1 MKSTVTI
8 AGRLIG
14 AGQPCYVIAEAGV
27 NHNCDLALGKRLV
40 DTAAA
45 AGADAIK
52 FQNYIAS
59 KISTRVAPRYWFE
72 PKDPN
77 GTQWDT
83 FDKLDKL
90 PDEEFKALLAHA
102 QQVGI
107 TAFSTPFDDE
117 AVDFLASLDVPA
129 FKIASADLTCH
140 PLLERA
146 AAVGKP
152 MILST
157 GTATLAEVEE
167 ALDVCRK
174 AGNEQVVLLHCT
186 LKYPCPPEGI
196 NLRMM
201 QHLMQAFPGVP
212 VGLSDHSMGIS
223 VPQAAAALGAC
234 LVEKHYTVDK
244 TLPGA
249 PDHWLSVDPVD
260 MRAMVEGIRT
270 VEKSLGT
277 AQKGVEPLE
286 IDAFHFARRSVTSAV
301 AIPKGTTLTRAML
314 TYKRPGTGISPR
326 HFPMVVGRTA
336 RVDIPEDT
344 TMTWDML

>member
-1 MKSTVTI
+1 VTSHFEI
-8 AGRLIG
+8 AGRTVGI
-14 AGQPCYVIAEAGV
+14 GQPAYVIAEAGV
-27 NHNCDLALGKRLV
+27 NHNCDVQLGYKLIE
-40 DTAAA
+40 TAGA

-52 FQNYIAS
+52 FQSYTAG

-72 PKDPN
+72 PQDPQ

-90 PDEEFKALLAHA
+90 SDRDFKSLLGHA
-102 QQVGI
+102 RHVGL

-140 PLLERA
+140 GLIERSA
-146 AAVGKP
+146 RVGRP

-157 GTATLAEVEE
+157 GTSTLSEVEE
-167 ALDVCRK
+167 ALEVCAR

-201 QHLMQAFPGVP
+201 EHLMRAFPGVP
-212 VGLSDHSMGIS
+212 VGLSDHSLGIS
-223 VPQAAAALGAC
+223 VPQAAVALGAC
-234 LVEKHYTVDK
+234 MIEKHYTVDK
-244 TLPGA
+244 RLPGS
-249 PDHWLSVDPVD
+249 PDHHLSVDPPE
-260 MRAMVEGIRT
+260 MKAMVEGIRT
-270 VEKSLGT
+270 VEKALGK
-277 AQKGVEPLE
+277 AQKALEPLE
-286 IDAFHFARRSVTSAV
+286 QDAHRFARRSVTSAA
-301 AIPKGTTLTRAML
+301 AIPRGTVITRAML

-326 HFPMVVGRTA
+326 YLDLVVGRTA
-336 RVDIPEDT
+336 RVDIPYDT

>member
-1 MKSTVTI
+1 VKSAFEI
-8 AGRLIG
+8 AGRRVG
-14 AGQPCYVIAEAGV
+14 RGHPCYVIAEAGV

-40 DTAAA
+40 ETAKH

-52 FQNYIAS
+52 FQSYTAS

-90 PDEEFKALLAHA
+90 SDDDFRALLEHA
-102 QQVGI
+102 KQLGL
-107 TAFSTPFDDE
+107 TAFSSPFDDE
-117 AVDFLASLDVPA
+117 AVDFLAGLQVPA

-146 AAVGKP
+146 ARLRKP
-152 MILST
+152 LILST

-167 ALDVCRK
+167 ALEVVRR
-174 AGNEQVVLLHCT
+174 AGNDEVVLLHCT

-201 QHLMQAFPGVP
+201 EHLMRAFPELP
-212 VGLSDHSMGIS
+212 VGLSDHSLGIS
-223 VPQAAAALGAC
+223 VAQAAVAMGAC
-234 LVEKHYTVDK
+234 MIEKHYTVDK
-244 TLPGA
+244 TLPGS
-249 PDHWLSVDPVD
+249 PDHHLSVDPPE
-260 MRAMVEGIRT
+260 MRAMLEGIRT
-270 VEKSLGT
+270 VEKALGKAT
-277 AQKGVEPLE
+277 KGVEPLE
-286 IDAFHFARRSVTSAV
+286 HDALLYARRSVTSKA
-301 AIPKGTTLTRAML
+301 AIPKGTRVTRAML

-326 HFPMVVGRTA
+326 FFPMVVGRVA
-336 RVDIPEDT
+336 SVDIPEDT
-344 TMTWDML
+344 TLTWEML